1 MRLKVWSVAPLLGLA
16 LIGCRPLDTGS
27 PIEEAASAPQ
37 STVGAAMRSGHRVA
51 SLRVIDGDTFE
62 ADGETIRISN
72 IDTPETAPR
81 ARCQAEAALAAVA
94 TRELEEL
101 LGVGFEGSA
110 SGILPTIHREGT
122 DRYGRTLAKVSL
134 VTGGDAG
141 EEMIKRGVA
150 VRWAGRRAAWCE

>member
-1 MRLKVWSVAPLLGLA
+1 MRLPLLLIALA
-16 LIGCRPLDTGS
+16 VIGCRPLDPGAPTDESG
-27 PIEEAASAPQ
+27 AGPQ
-37 STVGAAMRSGHRVA
+37 SAVGAALQAGYRIA
-51 SLRVIDGDTFE
+51 PLRVIDGDTFE

-72 IDTPETAPR
+72 IDTPEAAPR

-134 VTGGDAG
+134 VSGGDAG